1 MISTT
6 KKYLWRKNEFV
17 CPADFYKEIFEKT
30 KNLNQ
35 IDAVKKIDDLTQSV
49 QITKTVV
56 DSAINKMMRQ

>member
-1 MISTT
+1 MISTA

-17 CPADFYKEIFEKT
+17 CPTDFYCAIFEKT

-35 IDAVKKIDDLTQSV
+35 IDAVKKINELTQSV

-56 DSAINKMMRQ
+56 DSAINKMMH